1 MIITDLD
8 GTFYKVGGGLVEK
21 NLKAIEYFK
30 ENGGLFT
37 IASGRVPSAMG
48 YDIEIF
54 KTLTNV
60 PAILC
65 NGAYLYDFNRGERIA
80 EIEVNYEKAIEI
92 SRAVHKKVPDVIV
105 RVSYGGIEYR
115 LKDGDDFYYE
125 GGVCKIIGENAPI
138 LKNWTRVSFDGNKD
152 NTELVR
158 EHFED
163 EYKEYFSFMKAC
175 PEIYEFQDKYA
186 TKGQALDRLRAY
198 IKEAKIADSE
208 LKIYALGDFENDLD
222 LLAHADVS
230 ACPENAIDAVKRSA
244 QIRLCHCNDGTT
256 ADLISKIEAGE
267 A

>member
-8 GTFYKVGGGLVEK
+8 GTFYKTGGGLVEK
-21 NLKAIEYFK
+21 NLEAVEYFK
-30 ENGGLFT
+30 KNGGLFT

-65 NGAYLYDFNRGERIA
+65 NGAYIYDFHTGTRIS
-80 EIEVNYEKAIEI
+80 EIEVNYDKAIEI
-92 SRAVHKKVPDVIV
+92 SRAVHKKVPDVTV
-105 RVSYGGIEYR
+105 RVSYGGNEYR
-115 LKDGDDFYYE
+115 LKDGDDFYHV
-125 GGVCKIIGENAPI
+125 GDMCKVIGENAPV
-138 LKNWTRVSFDGNKD
+138 LKSWTRVSFDGNPD

-158 EHFED
+158 KYFEND
-163 EYKEYFSFMKAC
+163 YKEYFSFMKAC
-175 PEIYEFQDKYA
+175 PEIYEFQDIKA
-186 TKGQALDRLRAY
+186 SKGQALDRLRAY
-198 IKEAKIADSE
+198 IREANLAKGQ

-230 ACPENAIDAVKRSA
+230 ACPENAIESVKRVA
-244 QIRLCHCNDGTT
+244 DIQLCHCNDGTT
-256 ADLISKIEAGE
+256 ADLIAKIESGE